1 MLNIVQLDTFRLMTF
16 LSLAQNTHPNIH
28 NKKCLLSLDKHWL
41 SFPVCFTN
49 AMEINQNA
57 CFCVEFHL
65 FIPLVSAI
73 PIKAVKKRWQQFIS
87 ISNFVH
93 QNVYVVRITYLE
105 RKVANFFDNLVNGNT
120 NTFSMSFCLKKKIW
134 NTNSMQ
140 YLEQLFIEI
149 QTKRKN

>member
-1 MLNIVQLDTFRLMTF
+1 
-16 LSLAQNTHPNIH
+16 
-28 NKKCLLSLDKHWL
+28 
-41 SFPVCFTN
+41 
-49 AMEINQNA
+49 MEINQNA

-120 NTFSMSFCLKKKIW
+120 NTFSMSFCLKKYKQKGKIKYIDAAF
-134 NTNSMQ
+134 THLSRRSSSVG
-140 YLEQLFIEI
+140 FPFKAEI
-149 QTKRKN
+149 TVKCTVVIF